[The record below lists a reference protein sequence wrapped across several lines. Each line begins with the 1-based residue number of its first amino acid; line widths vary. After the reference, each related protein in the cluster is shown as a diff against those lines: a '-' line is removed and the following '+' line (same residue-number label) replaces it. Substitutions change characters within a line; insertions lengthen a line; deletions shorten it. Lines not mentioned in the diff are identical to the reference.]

1 MVLAH
6 RYAYTLLVGPI
17 SDGFTIDHVKD
28 RGCISTLCV
37 KAIADEH
44 GPAHLEPVTMV
55 ENNLRGQSISAE
67 LSQDPLQASP

>member
-28 RGCISTLCV
+28 RGCTSTLCV

-44 GPAHLEPVTMV
+44 G
-55 ENNLRGQSISAE
+55 LRT
-67 LSQDPLQASP
+67 